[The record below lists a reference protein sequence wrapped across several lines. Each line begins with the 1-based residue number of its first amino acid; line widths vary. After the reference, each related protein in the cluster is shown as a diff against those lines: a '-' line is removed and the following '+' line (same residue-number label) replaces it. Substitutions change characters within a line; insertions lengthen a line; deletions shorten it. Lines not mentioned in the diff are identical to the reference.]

1 METKLSKLTETGR
14 TAAESTINSQQPVSL
29 KNLNSSYRLTGH
41 LVDAAVL
48 GSGVGL
54 SWWALKKMVERAYQR
69 RMEKALMENTVVA
82 DTYKGSVTPVT
93 NEFVMEHEEP
103 YKIEKKAD
111 AVATEK
117 TFNEAVI
124 DPKAMD
130 LNPKTNPGAYAVL
143 KRDASLQG
151 KISAEMATKP
161 GIYNSLAF
169 ASIPALVALSAWG
182 ANSLA
187 KSLSKDAIP
196 DIVPNIQP
204 EVRKARKKYRD
215 AAELLR
221 YITSG
226 KAYEKEAA
234 MQKDAAI
241 QKEAFPWIPAMWA
254 GAGLLGA
261 GGYVYDK
268 YKTHHKPEGMVIP
281 SPELSSNPAT
291 NAGLNLALGLGALA
305 LLYPGYK
312 FVQSMRKAY
321 NDRKDQVSE
330 ATRAAQ
336 LWWPLRKQHQER
348 FVRLQAALAQEPE
361 LLDNLE
367 QTLREKQLL
376 PAEQPTQT
384 V

>member
-14 TAAESTINSQQPVSL
+14 TAAGTTINSQQPTDL
-29 KNLNSSYRLTGH
+29 KHLNNSYRLTGH

-48 GSGVGL
+48 GSGIGL

-69 RMEKALMENTVVA
+69 RMEKALLENTVVA

-93 NEFVMEHEEP
+93 NEFVMEPEEP
-103 YKIEKKAD
+103 YKIEKTAAD

-124 DPKAMD
+124 DPKAMN

-143 KRDASLQG
+143 KRDASLRG

-226 KAYEKEAA
+226 KAYEKE
-234 MQKDAAI
+234 I
-241 QKEAFPWIPAMWA
+241 QTFYWCI
-254 GAGLLGA
+254 
-261 GGYVYDK
+261 V
-268 YKTHHKPEGMVIP
+268 
-281 SPELSSNPAT
+281 SS
-291 NAGLNLALGLGALA
+291 
-305 LLYPGYK
+305 
-312 FVQSMRKAY
+312 FS
-321 NDRKDQVSE
+321 
-330 ATRAAQ
+330 
-336 LWWPLRKQHQER
+336 
-348 FVRLQAALAQEPE
+348 F
-361 LLDNLE
+361 DNFWL
-367 QTLREKQLL
+367 
-376 PAEQPTQT
+376 
-384 V
+384 

>member
-1 METKLSKLTETGR
+1 MASLATR
-14 TAAESTINSQQPVSL
+14 RAPVTL
-29 KNLNSSYRLTGH
+29 KNLNNGYKWTGH
-41 LVDAAVL
+41 MGDAVVL
-48 GSGVGL
+48 GTGIGL
-54 SWWALKKMVERAYQR
+54 SWWALKKLVERAYQR
-69 RMEKALMENTVVA
+69 RMEKSLLENTVVS
-82 DTYKGSVTPVT
+82 DTYKDAVTPVT

-103 YKIEKKAD
+103 YKL
-111 AVATEK
+111 EK
-117 TFNEAVI
+117 TGSTGAVFTPKDFNEADTKPVL
-124 DPKAMD
+124 DGKRD
-130 LNPKTNPGAYAVL
+130 DVYAVP
-143 KRDASLQG
+143 KSDASLQG
-151 KISAEMATKP
+151 RVAAEMAQKP

-196 DIVPNIQP
+196 DIVPNLQP
-204 EVRKARKKYRD
+204 EVRKARKKYHD
-215 AAELLR
+215 AAMLLR
-221 YITSG
+221 YISSG
-226 KAYEKEAA
+226 KAYEKTASANKE
-234 MQKDAAI
+234 AAI
-241 QKEAFPWIPAMWA
+241 QLVPAMWA
-254 GAGLLGA
+254 GAGLLGGA
-261 GGYVYDK
+261 GYLYDK
-268 YKTHHKPEGMVIP
+268 YKTHNKPEGMPVP
-281 SPELSSNPAT
+281 NPEMSSNPAT
-291 NAGLNLALGLGALA
+291 NAGINLALGLGALA

-376 PAEQPTQT
+376 PAEPPTQT